1 LVWAGSAGSPARLP
15 PDYPGNG
22 EARQK
27 PLHPPELVAQTSRD
41 GSHSALKIEAGRWL
55 KNAIALPL
63 KSLSYPI
70 NFKVFD

>member
-1 LVWAGSAGSPARLP
+1 ERVSPHHQG
-15 PDYPGNG
+15 DG
-22 EARQK
+22 EARQQE
-27 PLHPPELVAQTSRD
+27 LCSPEPVAQASR
-41 GSHSALKIEAGRWL
+41 GSPSSALKIEAGRWL